1 MQNISPKR
9 ILTFLLYFCIVATA
23 LLAPLFAV
31 CKAPV
36 GSDESYSG
44 YSLFAQLVAGGNN
57 GSADEQFRAVAG
69 ISAALLACGIVAFF
83 TTFML
88 ELHLADSFIH
98 KLIDYIVF
106 FVLLA
111 LAIAFAVIGSQYAS
125 AVRLEYGAAY
135 VPAILIGVFVLA
147 IFAIQLCVREER
159 PSEYKA
165 ANI

>member
-1 MQNISPKR
+1 MQNISHKR

-44 YSLFAQLVAGGNN
+44 YSLFAQLVAGGSY
-57 GSADEQFRAVAG
+57 GSADGHFKAVSG
-69 ISAALLACGIVAFF
+69 ISAALLACGLAAFF
-83 TTFML
+83 TTVML
-88 ELHLADSFIH
+88 ELHLADSFVH
-98 KLIDYIVF
+98 RLTDYVVF

-147 IFAIQLCVREER
+147 IFAIQMCVREER
-159 PSEYKA
+159 PSTYKA
-165 ANI
+165 PNI

>member
-1 MQNISPKR
+1 MQNISAKR

-36 GSDESYSG
+36 GSEESYSG
-44 YSLFAQLVAGGNN
+44 YSLFSMLVAGDYN
-57 GSADEQFRAVAG
+57 GGAEEQFMAVAG
-69 ISAALLACGIVAFF
+69 ISAALLACGLVAFF

-88 ELHLADSFIH
+88 ELHLADSFVH
-98 KLIDYIVF
+98 RLTDYVVF

-111 LAIAFAVIGSQYAS
+111 LAIAFAVAGSQYAS
-125 AVRLEYGAAY
+125 AVGLDYGAAY

-147 IFAIQLCVREER
+147 IFAIQLCMKEER